1 MKAVEKSLI
10 IIWSLW
16 CGLVFFGTLT
26 LYLPV
31 IILPPLL
38 KNEKLK
44 RQTWQSLRY
53 VAKLILI
60 LWGIKVEIRNKHLID
75 AQRQLVYVPN
85 HRSYLD
91 AMVVGSSI
99 PNHVKY
105 LGKAEIL
112 KWPIL
117 GFILKHYHIAVQ
129 RNDAG
134 SRNLSL
140 EQMNE
145 LVKSGASLCIFP
157 EGTCNTTPSLLKK
170 FHEGAFKIAVPN
182 KIPIVPITIIGTGE
196 LMPRNGLMLR
206 PGKII
211 LYWHEPIST
220 KDFKFED
227 IPMLVDKVKQTLI
240 ADLAQHY
247 PNGYEV

>member
-1 MKAVEKSLI
+1 MKPIKTVLI
-10 IIWSLW
+10 FVWSLW
-16 CGLVFFGTLT
+16 CGIVFFGLLT
-26 LYLPV
+26 IYLPI

-38 KNEKLK
+38 KNETLK

-75 AQRQLVYVPN
+75 AQRQFVYVPN

-134 SRNLSL
+134 SRSLSL

-157 EGTCNTTPSLLKK
+157 EGTCNTTTSLLKK

-182 KIPIVPITIIGTGE
+182 KIPIVPITVIGTGE

-247 PNGYEV
+247 PNGYEA

>member
-1 MKAVEKSLI
+1 LKPIKTVLI
-10 IIWSLW
+10 FVWSLW
-16 CGLVFFGTLT
+16 CGIVFFGLLT
-26 LYLPV
+26 IYLPI

-38 KNEKLK
+38 KNETLK

-75 AQRQLVYVPN
+75 AQRQFVYVPN

-134 SRNLSL
+134 SRSLSL

-157 EGTCNTTPSLLKK
+157 EGTCNTTTSLLKK

-182 KIPIVPITIIGTGE
+182 KIPIVPITVIGTGE

-247 PNGYEV
+247 PNGYEA

>member
-1 MKAVEKSLI
+1 MKPIKTVLI
-10 IIWSLW
+10 FVWSLW
-16 CGLVFFGTLT
+16 CGIVFFGLLT
-26 LYLPV
+26 IYLPI

-53 VAKLILI
+53 VAKLILF
-60 LWGIKVEIRNKHLID
+60 LWGIKVEIKNKHLID
-75 AQRQLVYVPN
+75 ANSQFVYVPN

-134 SRNLSL
+134 SRSLSL

-157 EGTCNTTPSLLKK
+157 EGTCNTTTSLLKK

-182 KIPIVPITIIGTGE
+182 KIPIVPITLIGTGE
-196 LMPRNGLMLR
+196 LMPRSGLMLR

-247 PNGYEV
+247 PNGYEA